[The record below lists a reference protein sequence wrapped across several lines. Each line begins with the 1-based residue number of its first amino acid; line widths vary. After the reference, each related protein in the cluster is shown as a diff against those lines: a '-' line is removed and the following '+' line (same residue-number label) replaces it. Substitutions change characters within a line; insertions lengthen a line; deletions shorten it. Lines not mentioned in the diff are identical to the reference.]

1 MVSQL
6 PKKITSVHNP
16 EIKRVRLLQQKSRAR
31 KKHGLFVIE
40 GMREL
45 KRALHAG
52 YELEQIVMLEGITMP
67 PDLHPVNAEETISL
81 CEVSTTVFEKIS
93 FRSSTEKAIFLAKS
107 KSHTLQTL
115 TNLPKHPSILV
126 VEAPEKPG
134 NMGALFR
141 TAVAANMDAVII
153 VDPKTDVY
161 HPNCIR
167 ASLGC
172 VFEIPTATASAK
184 AAHDFL
190 KQYDI
195 TILAA
200 ALHAKSIPYHHFH
213 YPNSCALVMGA
224 EDTGVSPFWLEH
236 ATALLE
242 IPMAGSIDSLNLSV
256 SAGILMYELRKNQNR
271 LP

>member
-1 MVSQL
+1 ML
-6 PKKITSVHNP
+6 KKITSVHNP
-16 EIKRVRLLQQKSRAR
+16 EIKRIRLLQQKSRAR
-31 KKHGLFVIE
+31 KQHGFFVIE
-40 GMREL
+40 GIREL
-45 KRALHAG
+45 RRALHAG
-52 YELEQIVMLEGITMP
+52 YELKQMITVEGFTMP
-67 PDLHPVNAEETISL
+67 PDLHLVNTQETTSL
-81 CEVSTTVFEKIS
+81 CEVSLAVFEKIS
-93 FRSSTEKAIFLAKS
+93 FRSGTEKAIFLAKS
-107 KSHTLQTL
+107 KSHTLEAL

-172 VFEIPTATASAK
+172 VFEMPTATASAK
-184 AAHDFL
+184 EAHDFL
-190 KQYDI
+190 KQHSI
-195 TILAA
+195 TILTA
-200 ALHAKSIPYHHFH
+200 ALHPKSIPYHHFR

-224 EDTGVSPFWLEH
+224 EDTGVSSFWLEH
-236 ATALLE
+236 AAVLLK
-242 IPMAGSIDSLNLSV
+242 IPMAETVDSLNLSV